1 MKFYIGSGMKNAGQV
16 QYYAEILKQNGWQQT
31 YDWTIYVDEDVSAKD
46 LCGYAEAERQGIAD
60 SMW

>member
-31 YDWTIYVDEDVSAKD
+31 YDWTIYVMRMYPRRIFVDMRKPKGRES
-46 LCGYAEAERQGIAD
+46 RIR
-60 SMW
+60 MW